1 MKRFL
6 FVVLFISLIQ
16 ILPSSTAA
24 QSGVS
29 LAPRSDTIGTNV
41 QVNIRLRV
49 TNNTGDTVRTLTNG
63 FRIYSPNGVD
73 WDTTIASAAPIFF
86 NFFDIVIAQDDLYST
101 NGMGIDSV
109 LFGGVA
115 IEESGLL
122 DGFDEVVWTIT
133 IGPIDIQY
141 HGDTICLDSNSVV
154 PEGSWLW
161 AFSPSEGIIPDW
173 DGPHCFIIDSTYTDS
188 LCGDVN
194 LNGTVNILDLVSL
207 INYMYR
213 GSPPPPALNNGNMDG
228 CTGVT
233 VRDLTVLASYIFRSG
248 PVPCTGPVDCVPGS
262 DQGSEDSLKLVFSL
276 LPGNGSNVPIRVDC
290 SVYVDIDTLTTIQF
304 AWKWDNPD
312 VKLDSAKSFPPFS
325 NFGIGSYFFLDSLIA
340 TTNDSQIALCSGTS
354 INSSTDFVSPTSG
367 WTHIATYY
375 MTASI
380 WSDSSFLTIDTIQH
394 PDYVSTEYIFIPLGG
409 QYYQPVWGGAIIAA
423 IDTDG
428 DGIPDHLDNCPLI
441 ANPAQED
448 IDSDGIGDSCD
459 TCVDFDGDG
468 FGNPGFGNTCPD
480 DNCPDIYNPG
490 QEDLD
495 LDGIGDSCDPV
506 TDLGFTQSQGDSADV
521 FAMVTFDINRDNF
534 TDIVHIGGAND
545 PGLFITY
552 SIDGTNFDIPIQC
565 FNIFDADLEIGFVNQ
580 DSLPDIL
587 AATTDTIYVFLNNG
601 TNDCSMWPVIE
612 IPIPSAIR
620 LSSTAHDIP
629 SIASG
634 YFNDDIF
641 LDFVVAPNTIIYG
654 DGAGGATSTATI
666 PVVFTSVIQGDF
678 NNDGYEDLLTVDN
691 DSAILLLNDA
701 AGTGNYTA
709 FSAVF
714 TGAPVVTSPIDNA
727 VADLD
732 RDCNL
737 DFVVITPDVNSSGL
751 SVMTFGY
758 GDGTGSFSQ
767 VDTIMIDGI
776 VSDILVTDIDR
787 DNNLDILASNGT
799 QQRVEIYR
807 GNGDRTFQAPEFFS
821 TASAGSAFSL
831 ATADFDRDGQPDFLS
846 GSADSGNL
854 LVTTSSLADVEVLPQ
869 ELVVTGFTNVT
880 MQVTNPLGFSTSEN
894 IQTVAG
900 ADIWRFDVNGDN
912 TLDEQIVDYN
922 LIDGNYVLTFYLR
935 PEFAAAKSRVT
946 SKLSASVRI
955 NGSQEATLFENFT
968 FGTSKIFE
976 NSAAISCYTD
986 SLVFVINP
994 LIVDSTSKLLPKYG
1008 IKTESSLPSFDWKT
1022 LNLIKS
1028 EFATTYHF
1036 QLDSLLDFTSPLFDD
1051 STLSRP
1057 ALCDGE
1063 LRGLLDTNSI
1073 YYWRV
1078 RADDGFGWSEFS
1090 NTMVAYIGA
1099 GSPCCVGR
1107 RGDMNGDDTND
1118 PNILDLTYLVDF
1130 IFRGGVA
1137 TACFEEGDANGDCSS
1152 NNIIDLTFLVD
1163 YIFRGGP
1170 APGPCP

>member
-6 FVVLFISLIQ
+6 FVILLISLIQ

-24 QSGVS
+24 QSGVFLDHVDNEPTS
-29 LAPRSDTIGTNV
+29 GVIGT
-41 QVNIRLRV
+41 QVPINFYLRL
-49 TNNTGDTVRTLTNG
+49 TNNTGDTVRSLTNG
-63 FRIYSPNGVD
+63 FRIYSTSGVN
-73 WDTTIASAAPIFF
+73 WDTTTATITTAVTDLIDNPQ
-86 NFFDIVIAQDDLYST
+86 IVDNL
-101 NGMGIDSV
+101 GSV
-109 LFGGVA
+109 DGTGADTIGLGGFA
-115 IEESGLL
+115 ISKTGLL
-122 DGFDEVVWTIT
+122 DGFDEIGFILT
-133 IGPIDIQY
+133 IGPIDNQY
-141 HGDTICLDSNSVV
+141 HGDQICIDSSFFR
-154 PEGSWLW
+154 EAGEWLW
-161 AFSPSEGIIPDW
+161 AGPGGIQLECNW
-173 DGPHCFIIDSTYTDS
+173 DGPHCFVIDSTY
-188 LCGDVN
+188 
-194 LNGTVNILDLVSL
+194 
-207 INYMYR
+207 
-213 GSPPPPALNNGNMDG
+213 
-228 CTGVT
+228 
-233 VRDLTVLASYIFRSG
+233 
-248 PVPCTGPVDCVPGS
+248 
-262 DQGSEDSLKLVFSL
+262 K
-276 LPGNGSNVPIRVDC
+276 
-290 SVYVDIDTLTTIQF
+290 
-304 AWKWDNPD
+304 
-312 VKLDSAKSFPPFS
+312 
-325 NFGIGSYFFLDSLIA
+325 
-340 TTNDSQIALCSGTS
+340 
-354 INSSTDFVSPTSG
+354 
-367 WTHIATYY
+367 
-375 MTASI
+375 
-380 WSDSSFLTIDTIQH
+380 
-394 PDYVSTEYIFIPLGG
+394 
-409 QYYQPVWGGAIIAA
+409 
-423 IDTDG
+423 DTDG
-428 DGIPDHLDNCPLI
+428 DGLLDVVDNCPLIANPLQEDLDGDGAGDSCDNCLNIANPAQDDSDGDGVGDACDICPGFDDNLDADGDGVPDGCDLCPGFDDNLDNDGDGVPDSCDICPGFDDTLDNDNDGVPDSCDICHGFDDNLDSDGDSIPDGCDGCPDNYNPNQLDGDSDGVQDSCDNCLNI

-448 IDSDGIGDSCD
+448 IDNDNIGDACD
-459 TCVDFDGDG
+459 DCIDTDGDG
-468 FGNPGFGNTCPD
+468 FGNPGFGNTCAD
-480 DNCPDIYNPG
+480 DNCPDIFNPG

-495 LDGIGDSCDPV
+495 LDGIGDVCDSV
-506 TDLGFTQSQGDSADV
+506 TDLGFTESQGDSADV

-534 TDIVHIGGAND
+534 ADIVYIGGPGD
-545 PGLFITY
+545 PGLFITHSVDETSFDN
-552 SIDGTNFDIPIQC
+552 SIKC

-641 LDFVVAPNTIIYG
+641 LDFVVAPNTIIFG
-654 DGAGGATSTATI
+654 DGTGGATSTATI
-666 PVVFTSVIQGDF
+666 PTIITSVIKGDF
-678 NNDGYEDLLTVDN
+678 NNDGYEDLLTVEN
-691 DSAILLLNDA
+691 DSAVLLLNDV

-709 FSAVF
+709 SSAVF
-714 TGAPVVTSPIDNA
+714 TGTPVVTSPIDNA

-758 GDGTGSFSQ
+758 GDGTGGFSQ

-854 LVTTSSLADVEVLPQ
+854 LVTTSSLADVDVLPQ

-900 ADIWRFDVNGDN
+900 ADIWRLDVNGDN

-935 PEFAAAKSRVT
+935 PEFVAAKSRVT
-946 SKLSASVRI
+946 SRLSASVRI
-955 NGSQEATLFENFT
+955 NGSQEATLFEDFS
-968 FGTSKIFE
+968 FSTSKNFE
-976 NSAAISCYTD
+976 NSSAISCYTD

-994 LIVDSTSKLLPKYG
+994 LIVDDTSTLLPKYG
-1008 IKTESSLPSFDWKT
+1008 IKTESSLPSFDWKM
-1022 LNLIKS
+1022 LNLNDNAFGTI
-1028 EFATTYHF
+1028 YHF
-1036 QLDSLLDFTSPLFDD
+1036 QLDTLLDFAPPIFED
-1051 STLSRP
+1051 STLSSNK
-1057 ALCDGE
+1057 LCNGE

-1090 NTMVAYIGA
+1090 NALVAYIGD

-1163 YIFRGGP
+1163 FIFRGGP
-1170 APGPCP
+1170 SPGPCP